1 MADDMK
7 ALETELREAAA
18 RYAGCHLMKCTAKA
32 CVSYGRLKLA
42 MFRYMQRKF
51 ENIAIKRM
59 SASTH
64 DRVALAHEGLA
75 SGEAM
80 AEVAAELALVISEL
94 GLEHAM
100 EGGHGA
106 NTPKAAEA

>member
-1 MADDMK
+1 MAEDMK
-7 ALETELREAAA
+7 ALEAELREAAA
-18 RYAGCHLMKCTAKA
+18 GYAGCHILKCENKA
-32 CVSYGRLKLA
+32 CITYGRLRLA

-51 ENIAIKRM
+51 ERIALKR
-59 SASTH
+59 AGVP
-64 DRVALAHEGLA
+64 RHERHA

-80 AEVAAELALVISEL
+80 AEVAAELAIVIAEM

-100 EGGHGA
+100 DGGHGA